1 MNIVPTLS
9 LIDHELALYI
19 VSIRSVFFDNFF
31 FLLTWLGSW
40 PAITLSFILISA
52 LFYLGKKKT
61 LIFPL
66 FLSVLGSGIMT
77 LAVKYLVDRAR
88 PGNGISM
95 YAEQLSSFPSAHS
108 SLIFALFGFL
118 IYYVWRFN
126 LSLIIKISLTVL
138 FTAIIALVGFSR
150 LYLGVHFLS
159 DVLAGYLTGLLWVL
173 IVIFYLSRHQNSD
186 LPLSNGR

>member
-1 MNIVPTLS
+1 MNIVPALS

-40 PAITLSFILISA
+40 PVIILLFMAIAAWFYFYKKQNYIYPLAVSLI
-52 LFYLGKKKT
+52 
-61 LIFPL
+61 
-66 FLSVLGSGIMT
+66 GSGIMT
-77 LAVKYLVDRAR
+77 VLIKYLVNRSR
-88 PGNGISM
+88 PGAGISM

-118 IYYVWRFN
+118 IYCVWRFN

-138 FTAIIALVGFSR
+138 FTAIIALGGFSR
-150 LYLGVHFLS
+150 LYLGVHFLT
-159 DVLAGYLTGLLWVL
+159 DVIAGYLVGLFWVL
-173 IVIFYLSRHQNSD
+173 IVIFYLSRQRN
-186 LPLSNGR
+186 